1 MMRIK
6 EILSFVVWGTRSS
19 FKNPTQWQPL
29 RSRSNPP
36 GSPFLKGGI
45 FRAFLL
51 PPLWKRGEG
60 EIFGGSGATIHVAK
74 FVFRTQALLWTCVLW
89 SAVHGSYGAE
99 LKPEKNHLEVAIA
112 ATGPL
117 YLPVILAN
125 EAGYFSKRGVTVNL
139 STLSATASAQAL
151 LSGQVDIYQGGT
163 ATIHANV
170 AGSDL
175 IYIAASVDR
184 STLVLFGQKGIT
196 SFDQL
201 RGKSVA
207 TTSVGAFGEIA
218 IRKTAKERGMEVGK
232 DLKLLY
238 HKGPPDALS
247 TFLVGNADGLIVT
260 PPQTEIARGKGFP
273 VIIDYYEKGLKIIG
287 PGTGVA
293 RSFAQKNP
301 TTLKIFL
308 MGYLDGVKRA
318 LDDPGYAKNV
328 LAQSSKIT
336 DQKLIDDSYNEGVKV
351 WNKDMTVDPEAIKVV
366 LEQST
371 ISKAAE
377 LDVKR
382 FYDNT
387 LIREVNREYASK
399 LFPGQVKW

>member
-1 MMRIK
+1 MNRIRK
-6 EILSFVVWGTRSS
+6 KSSQTVSFLVCG
-19 FKNPTQWQPL
+19 
-29 RSRSNPP
+29 
-36 GSPFLKGGI
+36 
-45 FRAFLL
+45 FLL
-51 PPLWKRGEG
+51 VTAVT
-60 EIFGGSGATIHVAK
+60 SGIA
-74 FVFRTQALLWTCVLW
+74 QA
-89 SAVHGSYGAE
+89 AE
-99 LKPEKNHLEVAIA
+99 FKPEKNRLEVAIA

-117 YLPVILAN
+117 YLPIILAN

-139 STLSATASAQAL
+139 SVLSATSSAQAL

-170 AGSDL
+170 AGSDI

-184 STLVLFGQKGIT
+184 STLVLFGQKGLT
-196 SFDQL
+196 TFEQL

-218 IRKTAKERGMEVGK
+218 MRKSAKERGMEIGK
-232 DLKLLY
+232 DIKLLY

-247 TFLVGNADGLIVT
+247 TFLVGNADGVIIT
-260 PPQTEIARGKGFP
+260 PPQTEMARSKGFP

-287 PGTGVA
+287 PGTGIA
-293 RSFAQKNP
+293 RAFMQKNP
-301 TTLKIFL
+301 NTLKIFL
-308 MGYLDGVKRA
+308 MGYLDGVKRS
-318 LDDPGYAKNV
+318 LDDPAYAKTV

-336 DQKLIDDSYNEGVKV
+336 DQKLINDSYQEGVKV
-351 WNKDMTVDPEAIKVV
+351 WNKDMTVDPEAIKLV

-371 ISKAAE
+371 VPKAAE

-387 LIREVNREYASK
+387 LIREVNRDYGSK
-399 LFPGQVKW
+399 LFPGQIK

>member
-1 MMRIK
+1 MMRMK
-6 EILSFVVWGTRSS
+6 ELFCVQVILY
-19 FKNPTQWQPL
+19 
-29 RSRSNPP
+29 
-36 GSPFLKGGI
+36 
-45 FRAFLL
+45 
-51 PPLWKRGEG
+51 
-60 EIFGGSGATIHVAK
+60 
-74 FVFRTQALLWTCVLW
+74 TCILW
-89 SAVHGSYGAE
+89 STVHGSHVAAYGAE
-99 LKPEKNHLEVAIA
+99 LKAEKNRLEVAIA

-125 EAGYFSKRGVTVNL
+125 EAGYFSKRGLIVNL

-260 PPQTEIARGKGFP
+260 PPQTEMARGKGFP

-293 RSFAQKNP
+293 RSFFQKNP
-301 TTLKIFL
+301 NTLKIFL
-308 MGYLDGVKRA
+308 MGYLDGVKRS
-318 LDDPGYAKNV
+318 LDDPAYARNV
-328 LAQSSKIT
+328 LAQSSKMT
-336 DQKLIDDSYNEGVKV
+336 DQKLIDESYNEGVKV

-371 ISKAAE
+371 IPKTAE

-387 LIREVNREYASK
+387 LIREVNRDYASK
-399 LFPGQVKW
+399 LFPSQVKW

>member
-1 MMRIK
+1 MTDIRKRAIRARLAMACGFCLALI
-6 EILSFVVWGTRSS
+6 GTSRAA
-19 FKNPTQWQPL
+19 QP
-29 RSRSNPP
+29 
-36 GSPFLKGGI
+36 
-45 FRAFLL
+45 
-51 PPLWKRGEG
+51 
-60 EIFGGSGATIHVAK
+60 
-74 FVFRTQALLWTCVLW
+74 
-89 SAVHGSYGAE
+89 AE
-99 LKPEKNHLEVAIA
+99 LKPEKNKLEVAIA

-117 YLPVILAN
+117 YLPIILAN
-125 EAGYFSKRGVTVNL
+125 EAGYFSKRGVTINISV
-139 STLSATASAQAL
+139 LSATSSAQAL
-151 LSGQVDIYQGGT
+151 LSGQIDIYQGGT

-184 STLVLFGQKGIT
+184 STLVLFGQKGLT
-196 SFDQL
+196 TFESL

-218 IRKTAKERGMEVGK
+218 MRKSAKERGMEIGK
-232 DLKLLY
+232 DIKLLY
-238 HKGPPDALS
+238 HKGPADALS

-260 PPQTEIARGKGFP
+260 PPQTEMARSKGFP

-293 RSFAQKNP
+293 RFFVQKNP
-301 TTLKIFL
+301 NTLKIFL
-308 MGYLDGVKRA
+308 MGYLDGIKRS
-318 LDDPGYAKNV
+318 LDDPAYAKHV

-336 DQKLIDDSYNEGVKV
+336 DPKLIEDSYQEGVKV
-351 WNKDMTVDPEAIKVV
+351 WNKDMTVDPDAIKLV

-371 ISKAAE
+371 VPKAAE

-387 LIREVNREYASK
+387 LIREVNRDYGSK
-399 LFPGQVKW
+399 LFPGQVK

>member
-1 MMRIK
+1 MPGKQAHVLVNCLIT
-6 EILSFVVWGTRSS
+6 ILTLTSLARLA
-19 FKNPTQWQPL
+19 P
-29 RSRSNPP
+29 
-36 GSPFLKGGI
+36 
-45 FRAFLL
+45 A
-51 PPLWKRGEG
+51 GEG
-60 EIFGGSGATIHVAK
+60 GD
-74 FVFRTQALLWTCVLW
+74 
-89 SAVHGSYGAE
+89 
-99 LKPEKNHLEVAIA
+99 LKPERNKLEVAIA

-117 YLPVILAN
+117 YLPVLLAN
-125 EAGYFSKRGVTVNL
+125 EAGYFTKRGLTVNL

-196 SFDQL
+196 TFDAL

-218 IRKTAKERGMEVGK
+218 MRKTAKERGMEIGK
-232 DLKLLY
+232 DIKLLY

-247 TFLVGNADGLIVT
+247 TFLVGNADGVIIT
-260 PPQTEIARGKGFP
+260 PPQTDIARSKGFP
-273 VIIDYYEKGLKIIG
+273 VVIDFFEKGLKIIG

-293 RSFAQKNP
+293 RAFMQKNP
-301 TTLKIFL
+301 NTLKIFL
-308 MGYLDGVKRA
+308 MGYLDGVKRS
-318 LDDPGYAKNV
+318 LEDPAYAQKI
-328 LAQSSKIT
+328 LAQTSKIT
-336 DQKLIDDSYNEGVKV
+336 DPKLLEDSYREGVKV
-351 WNKDMTVDPEAIKVV
+351 WNKDMSVDPDAIKLV

-371 ISKAAE
+371 VAKAAD
-377 LDVKR
+377 LDPKR
-382 FYDNT
+382 FYDNS
-387 LIREVNREYASK
+387 LIREVNRDYASK